1 MINQVVGA
9 LTGVATT
16 KGRQCDMAIR
26 DIITYPNP
34 QLMSPSETVTDFGE
48 ETQALI
54 EDMADTMFEAPGA
67 GLAAVQ
73 VGVSKRIIVVNTT
86 GDEED
91 ADKSWYALINPE
103 IIEKDGVYMSEDE
116 GCLSVPELRA
126 TVKRCARVVVK
137 AQDRSGDPV
146 TMEVD
151 GFPAV
156 VLQHEIDHV
165 NGILFI
171 DHLSALK
178 RNLYKTKVKKLMK
191 GA

>member
-1 MINQVVGA
+1 
-9 LTGVATT
+9 
-16 KGRQCDMAIR
+16 MAIR

-34 QLMSPSETVTDFGE
+34 QLLKPSDTVTDFGE
-48 ETQALI
+48 ETQTLI

-73 VGVSKRIIVVNTT
+73 VGVSKRIIVVNST
-86 GDEED
+86 GDGDD
-91 ADKSWYALINPE
+91 AEKSWYALINPE
-103 IIEKDGVYMSEDE
+103 ILEKDGVYMSEDE

-126 TVKRCARVVVK
+126 TVRRSSRVVVK
-137 AQDRSGDPV
+137 AQDRNGEPV

-156 VLQHEIDHV
+156 VLQHEIDHL

-171 DHLSALK
+171 DHLSVLK
-178 RNLYKTKVKKLMK
+178 RNLYKTKIKKLMK
-191 GA
+191 GT

>member
-1 MINQVVGA
+1 
-9 LTGVATT
+9 
-16 KGRQCDMAIR
+16 MAIR

-34 QLMSPSETVTDFGE
+34 QLLTPSETVTDFGE

-73 VGVSKRIIVVNTT
+73 IGVSKRIIVVNST
-86 GDEED
+86 GDGDD
-91 ADKSWYALINPE
+91 AEKAWFALINPE
-103 IIEKDGVYMSEDE
+103 ILEKDGVYMSEDE

-126 TVKRCARVVVK
+126 TVRRYSRVVVK
-137 AQDRSGDPV
+137 AQDRSGEPV
-146 TMEVD
+146 TMEVE

-156 VLQHEIDHV
+156 VLQHEIDHL

-171 DHLSALK
+171 DHLSVLK